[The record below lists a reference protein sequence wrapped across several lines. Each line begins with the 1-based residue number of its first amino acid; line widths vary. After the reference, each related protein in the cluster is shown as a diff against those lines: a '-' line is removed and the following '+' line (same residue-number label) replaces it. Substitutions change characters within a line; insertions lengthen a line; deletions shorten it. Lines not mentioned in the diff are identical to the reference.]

1 MPMKPIPFPKSD
13 PKTLSSWVIYILA
26 AVVVFLFGSYSKSQE
41 NLLQNKILELEQKR
55 KEIDEYKQQVA
66 ELSIRLDKC
75 KDERT
80 EMLSQFYL
88 KPGLKTMTITPAHHE
103 KMIIE

>member
-1 MPMKPIPFPKSD
+1 MKPIPYPKSE
-13 PKTLSSWVIYILA
+13 PKALSSWVIYILA

-66 ELSIRLDKC
+66 ELNLRLDKC

-80 EMLSQFYL
+80 EMLSQFYI
-88 KPGLKTMTITPAHHE
+88 KPGLKTMTITPAHPE
-103 KMIIE
+103 K

>member
-1 MPMKPIPFPKSD
+1 MKPIPYPKSE
-13 PKTLSSWVIYILA
+13 PKALSSWVIYILA

-55 KEIDEYKQQVA
+55 KEIDEYKQQLV
-66 ELSIRLDKC
+66 ELNLKLDKC

-80 EMLSQFYL
+80 EMLSQFYV
-88 KPGLKTMTITPAHHE
+88 KPGVKTMTITPAHPE
-103 KMIIE
+103 KIVKE